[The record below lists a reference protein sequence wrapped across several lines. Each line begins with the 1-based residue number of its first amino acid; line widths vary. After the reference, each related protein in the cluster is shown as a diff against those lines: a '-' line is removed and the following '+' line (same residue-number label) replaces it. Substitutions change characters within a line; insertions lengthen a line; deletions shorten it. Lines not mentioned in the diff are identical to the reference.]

1 MPSKFIITADPPT
14 ANGDLHIGHLSGPY
28 FAADAL
34 TRHLRR
40 QGHDVAF
47 FSNADPHQTYV
58 ELTARK
64 MGKTSQEVID
74 HFNGRI
80 LATLAANEVSLD
92 LFGDEGAR
100 QQQFIHEFFVDLLE
114 RGELVEKDAELP
126 YCEGCERYLYQ
137 AYIEGSC
144 PHCSAHCYGNN
155 CEACGLPND
164 PSDIG
169 DPKCRLCGEAAPV
182 RRSYRGL
189 FLPLSRHQDRLRQEL
204 EARRDIFRPR
214 VLKVVLKAFDQPLP
228 DIPATIPS
236 PYGMP
241 VKLDGYDGQ
250 TWNVRLELLAG
261 LVSTF
266 DVWRDAQGADGWDWR
281 DHDDTR
287 IVHFHGI
294 DNVFQYTVFF
304 NALLLASKLCWP
316 LPETSVTNEFCL
328 LDGKKFS
335 TTRNYAIWGNDLLA
349 KVSSNHLR
357 FYLAWINPEVEEADF
372 VLSEFADTTNRLLVK
387 PWNHLVATLRRMA
400 DNGSADGQ
408 PDGAVMARLE
418 AQNQAMDEAFNIR
431 TMSLRKAARV
441 LSETLDTLSSVADD
455 DANPGATLRAGV
467 AIFAELAEPVMPGL
481 AASLRQRQAE
491 EGPWD
496 ASLELAELSLDDL
509 LSVDPRSRVA
519 VDA

>member
-1 MPSKFIITADPPT
+1 MPEKFIITADPPT

-58 ELTARK
+58 ELTALK
-64 MGKTSQEVID
+64 MGWTSQEVID

-80 LATLAANEVSLD
+80 LDTLAANDIALD
-92 LFGDEGAR
+92 LFGDEGSR
-100 QQQFIHEFFVDLLE
+100 QQQFIHEVFVDLLQ
-114 RGELVEKDAELP
+114 RGELIEKDAELP
-126 YCEGCERYLYQ
+126 YCEPCERFLYQ

-169 DPKCRLCGEAAPV
+169 DPHCRLCGEAAPT

-189 FLPLSRHQDRLRQEL
+189 FLPLSKHQDALRQEL
-204 EARRDIFRPR
+204 EKRRGLYRPR

-241 VKLDGYDGQ
+241 VRLDGYEDQ
-250 TWNVRLELLAG
+250 TWNVRLELLVG

-266 DVWRDAQGADGWDWR
+266 DVWRDDQGADAWDWR
-281 DHDDTR
+281 DHPKTR

-304 NALLLASKLCWP
+304 NTLLLASKLCWP
-316 LPETSVTNEFCL
+316 LPEASVTNEFCL

-372 VLSEFADTTNRLLVK
+372 VLSEFADTTNRLLVR
-387 PWNHLVATLRRMA
+387 PWNHLVKTLRR
-400 DNGSADGQ
+400 SSDGDGGV
-408 PDGAVMARLE
+408 PDSAVMERLKT
-418 AQNQAMDEAFNIR
+418 QSQTMDEAFDMR
-431 TMSLRKAARV
+431 SMSLRKAARV
-441 LSETLDTLSSVADD
+441 LSEVLDILSSVART
-455 DANPGATLRAGV
+455 DAAHRDATLRAGIE
-467 AIFAELAEPVMPGL
+467 IFAELAEPITPRL
-481 AASLRQRQAE
+481 TASLRQRRAA

-496 ASLELAELSLDDL
+496 ASLELAELSMDDL
-509 LSVDPRSRVA
+509 SRIGPQSGA
-519 VDA
+519 SDNA